1 MPELSGAERTALAR
15 AVALAGHAPAR
26 TSPNPTVGCV
36 VLVGDE
42 VVGEGV
48 TAPPPGPH
56 AEVVALRAAGARA
69 HGATVVVTLEPCA
82 HTGRTPPCTD
92 ALQAAGVAR
101 VVIAHPD
108 PSPLAGGGAAR
119 LVGAG
124 IEVVAPGPPAAG
136 PPDQDPGVPEPF
148 WRGTVGR
155 QLEGFL
161 TAATAGR
168 PHVTLKQALTAD
180 GAVVHPDGE
189 RWITGPAARRAV
201 HRWRAG
207 VDGVLVGV
215 GTVLADDPHLDV
227 RAVPLG
233 PDGHQPRPVVLDA
246 QLRTPATAV
255 VVRRGALVVTTEVA
269 DDPTRARA
277 ARLLSA
283 GAELV
288 VVPAGPD
295 GRGVHLPSALAALA
309 DRGLVSLLAEP
320 GPTLAAALLEA
331 GLVDRSVRHIAVRLG
346 AGLVP
351 PTSPPPGGGWELERV
366 GGAGEDLVVQHVRR
380 SAP

>member
-1 MPELSGAERTALAR
+1 MALAR
-15 AVALAGHAPAR
+15 AVALAAHAPAR

-36 VLVGDE
+36 VLVDEEIVGD
-42 VVGEGV
+42 GV
-48 TAPPPGPH
+48 TVPPPGPH
-56 AEVVALRAAGARA
+56 AEVVALEAAGRRAR
-69 HGATVVVTLEPCA
+69 GATAVVTLEPCA
-82 HTGRTPPCTD
+82 HAGRTPPCTN
-92 ALQAAGVAR
+92 ALQAAGIAR

-108 PSPLAGGGAAR
+108 PNPLARGGAAR
-119 LVGAG
+119 LAEAG
-124 IEVVAPGPPAAG
+124 IEVVTPEPWGPAPTRQAAVG
-136 PPDQDPGVPEPF
+136 LQTSDPF

-161 TAATAGR
+161 TVATTGR

-180 GAVVHPDGE
+180 AALVHPGGE
-189 RWITGPAARRAV
+189 RWITGPAARQAV
-201 HRWRAG
+201 HRWRG
-207 VDGVLVGV
+207 SVDAVMVGV

-233 PDGHQPRPVVLDA
+233 PDGHQPRPVVLDTH
-246 QLRTPATAV
+246 LRTPVAAA
-255 VVRRGALVVTTEVA
+255 VVRRGAVLVTTEVA
-269 DDPTRARA
+269 DDATGARA
-277 ARLLSA
+277 ARLTAA

-288 VVPAGPD
+288 VVPPGPQ
-295 GRGVHLPSALAALA
+295 GRGVDLAAALRALAT
-309 DRGLVSLLAEP
+309 RGVVSLLAEP

-351 PTSPPPGGGWELERV
+351 PTSPPPGGDWELERV

-380 SAP
+380 SAT